1 MLPAESGIVA
11 QIHEPGLLDYA
22 ASDRVQSMI
31 ARSIHAHAHSP
42 MTLQAM
48 QAVNLATSVKRDTV
62 SSSSVEG
69 FKAWI
74 R

>member
-1 MLPAESGIVA
+1 MLPAESGTVA
-11 QIHEPGLLDYA
+11 RIHETSLLDYA
-22 ASDRVQSMI
+22 PRDRAPSMI
-31 ARSIHAHAHSP
+31 ACSIHAHAHSSV
-42 MTLQAM
+42 TLQAM

-62 SSSSVEG
+62 SSPSVKG

>member
-1 MLPAESGIVA
+1 
-11 QIHEPGLLDYA
+11 
-22 ASDRVQSMI
+22 MI
-31 ARSIHAHAHSP
+31 ACSIHAHAHSP
-42 MTLQAM
+42 VTLQAM

-62 SSSSVEG
+62 SSPSVKG